1 MATTIAA
8 LRYLRR
14 DPSALGVATNQ
25 RRAFTSLTHHPSVEY
40 LVRAS
45 KRDLGLAAFSMHR
58 DDDLTFASL
67 FMLVSVKATAALGQP
82 FCRPNFKPK
91 VDPTGPLSL
100 A

>member
-1 MATTIAA
+1 
-8 LRYLRR
+8 LRPIKAEL
-14 DPSALGVATNQ
+14 
-25 RRAFTSLTHHPSVEY
+25 FTSLTHHPSVEY

-82 FCRPNFKPK
+82 FPK
-91 VDPTGPLSL
+91 YGAFHALLPCINT
-100 A
+100 